1 MVTRDLTQVF
11 SPSTRLD
18 GNMRAEAVH
27 LLALCE
33 EPLHGSKDSSS
44 NQASVA
50 VGFAFVDA
58 AAGRFYVGSIQDDCS
73 HSGFRELLTKVAP
86 QEILYELGA
95 LSDDMMK
102 VLRNHHSP
110 GLLPVV
116 LSALT
121 HEYMEPQMVN
131 KMVKDRGYFKTV
143 SGGGGSRGC
152 PLQAFESL
160 LNKNLA
166 ASALGALISHLVRL
180 KVDSELLPSGVLLPY
195 EVYRG
200 ALRLDGDT
208 IVNLELLENRDD
220 GGRTGE
226 DSSEIGALYLWRNLC
241 V

>member
-1 MVTRDLTQVF
+1 MVSRDLTQVF

-18 GNMRAEAVH
+18 GNMRTEAVH

-73 HSGFRELLTKVAP
+73 HSGLRELLTKVAP

-102 VLRNHHSP
+102 VLRNHHNP

-131 KMVKDRGYFKTV
+131 KMVKDHGYFKTV
-143 SGGGGSRGC
+143 SGGGGSGGC

-160 LNKNLA
+160 SNKNLA

-180 KVDSELLPSGVLLPY
+180 KVRSMS
-195 EVYRG
+195 
-200 ALRLDGDT
+200 
-208 IVNLELLENRDD
+208 IVRC
-220 GGRTGE
+220 
-226 DSSEIGALYLWRNLC
+226 SSL